1 MQITNFNFY
10 TFFIFIVWIGFILF
24 FLYKSIQNQIDFN
37 KNHRLLASNKYF
49 YIKYICLF
57 LSLFIAFLSIFW
69 IQYGE
74 KLESMN
80 SKWIDIIFTLDVS
93 KSMNVADFK
102 DDNYYYTRLDLIK
115 KSIAE
120 FISKHSENRYWLV
133 IFAGEAV
140 SSVPLTDDNELF
152 LTFLDGVDY
161 KNLLKQWSDFESA
174 FDLWV
179 ERFTDEKR
187 SKVMIF
193 ISDGWENDDSINSEK
208 IKKISKKI
216 PGIQYFV
223 VWVWSSE
230 WWKIIEWQDVFW
242 RYIYQSYNGQEVISK
257 INIPNLKEIARSIG
271 ADFIQINDKSE
282 MEKLSDSIEKLNK
295 TVLKKSVSWELA
307 DAGRFLSII
316 SFLFFLLFLW
326 LYLFNNR
333 LWKRF

>member
-1 MQITNFNFY
+1 MQVINFNFY
-10 TFFIFIVWIGFILF
+10 TFSIFIIWIGFIAFL
-24 FLYKSIQNQIDFN
+24 LYKNIQNQIHFN
-37 KNHRLLASNKYF
+37 KNHTLLASNTYF

-57 LSLFIAFLSIFW
+57 VSFFIAFLSIFW
-69 IQYGE
+69 IKYGE
-74 KLESMN
+74 KQESID

-102 DDNYYYTRLDLIK
+102 DDNYYYTRLDLVK

-140 SSVPLTDDNELF
+140 SSVPLTDDNDLF

-174 FDLWV
+174 FALWV

-187 SKVMIF
+187 SKAMIF
-193 ISDGWENDDSINSEK
+193 ISDGWESDDSIHSEN
-208 IKKISKKI
+208 IKKISQKI
-216 PGIQYFV
+216 PGIHYFV
-223 VWVWSSE
+223 VWVGSNE
-230 WWKIIEWQDVFW
+230 WWKIIEWQDFFG
-242 RYIYQSYNGQEVISK
+242 RYTYQTYNGEEVISK
-257 INIPNLKEIARSIG
+257 INVPNLKEIARSLE
-271 ADFIQINDKSE
+271 ADFIQVKDIQD
-282 MEKLSDSIEKLNK
+282 MENLHSYIEKLNK
-295 TVLKKSVSWELA
+295 TVLKKSASWELA
-307 DAGRFLSII
+307 DGGRFLSMI
-316 SFLFFLLFLW
+316 SFLFFILFLW